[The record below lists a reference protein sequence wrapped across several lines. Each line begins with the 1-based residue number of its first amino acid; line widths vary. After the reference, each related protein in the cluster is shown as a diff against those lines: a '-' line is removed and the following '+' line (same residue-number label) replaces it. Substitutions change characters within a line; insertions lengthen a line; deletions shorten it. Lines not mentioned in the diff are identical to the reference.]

1 VPIPLPLII
10 YLTLM
15 TDNNNNNNRQE
26 PHLIDLNIKGSAT
39 RHHVTKHYS
48 NTTTPH
54 YQYIRPQ
61 KLRTPVHHLDCMQL
75 TSMKSKSRLA
85 LNKSETRQ
93 RK

>member
-1 VPIPLPLII
+1 MPIPLSLIA

-15 TDNNNNNNRQE
+15 TDNNNRQE

-48 NTTTPH
+48 NTTIPN
-54 YQYIRPQ
+54 YQNIRPQ
-61 KLRTPVHHLDCMQL
+61 KLRTPVHQDGMQL
-75 TSMKSKSRLA
+75 TSMQSKSRLA

>member
-1 VPIPLPLII
+1 MPIPLSLIV

-15 TDNNNNNNRQE
+15 TDNNRQE
-26 PHLIDLNIKGSAT
+26 PHLIDLYIKGSAT

-48 NTTTPH
+48 NTTTLH
-54 YQYIRPQ
+54 YQNIRPQ
-61 KLRTPVHHLDCMQL
+61 KLRTPVHHQDGMQL